1 MNSRNVV
8 GNSFVE
14 GQVPW
19 EGEVGKGWQGAC
31 VQPASGQQSPSDDQN
46 QVQMWTK
53 LTVLPPPLPV
63 PEL

>member
-19 EGEVGKGWQGAC
+19 EGEVGEGWQGAC
-31 VQPASGQQSPSDDQN
+31 VQSASGQQSPSDDQN